1 MKIRTDF
8 VTNSSSSSF
17 VAFGILS
24 HDLSEFISEL
34 LGGLDFGQSKR
45 CVGVIEV
52 HTDMV
57 TVVTP
62 MDFFDNYYYIY
73 DSCDDFDIRTDK
85 QKERDDKKAN
95 TLSNILKK
103 ASLYLPTLTA
113 EQTAKMKQM
122 ISEAFADGKTI
133 AKTYLSETG
142 YDYRPYFSENDFV
155 KHGVPI
161 QDKKKTSSEV
171 KKKKLT
177 KERTEA
183 TQIVDNDFVLAG
195 NTLTK
200 YLGKDE
206 IVTIPNGV
214 TTIGC
219 NAFEKNTTLQ
229 KIIFPE
235 TLEIIEEK
243 AFWKCARLSEAVF
256 PQNLKKI
263 GGAAFK
269 ETALEELVIPAS
281 VEIVEKAAFQRCESL
296 GKITIETPKTQLVLS
311 AYVFQCTDIEEIVFP
326 TGVVEIGNYAI
337 SSCEKLKHVQI
348 LDGSV
353 KLGTPLIYLDG
364 ALESISM
371 PNGIKSFKKHT
382 FATGVALNG
391 NWSCRAPHILVP
403 FRTIK
408 RLLAD
413 PFENNFF
420 VDTAAKTYLE
430 NDSVFC
436 EKDKKDWDEYCIRR
450 GFLRDKEEE

>member
-24 HDLSEFISEL
+24 HDLSKFITRLLRGKEFGYSQL
-34 LGGLDFGQSKR
+34 Y
-45 CVGVIEV
+45 VGEIEV
-52 HTDMV
+52 NDFQGLV
-57 TVVTP
+57 TIVTE
-62 MDFFDNYYYIY
+62 MDFYDNYYIY
-73 DSCDDFDIRTDK
+73 GCEEFDFRTDK

-113 EQTAKMKQM
+113 EQTAKMNQM
-122 ISEAFADGKTI
+122 ISEAFADGKTT
-133 AKTYLSETG
+133 AKTYLSETDG
-142 YDYRPYFSENDFV
+142 YDRPYFRENDFMKQDIPV
-155 KHGVPI
+155 
-161 QDKKKTSSEV
+161 QDKKKTISNA
-171 KKKKLT
+171 KKKTT
-177 KERTEA
+177 KKEGTDTMQTVE
-183 TQIVDNDFVLAG
+183 NDFVLTG

-243 AFWKCARLSEAVF
+243 AFLKCARLSEAVF

-281 VEIVEKAAFQRCESL
+281 VEIIEKAAFQSCKSL
-296 GKITIETPKTQLVLS
+296 GTITIETPKTQLVLS
-311 AYVFQCTDIEEIVFP
+311 GYVFHGTDIEEIVFP

-337 SSCEKLKHVQI
+337 SSCKKLKHVQI

-353 KLGTPLIYLDG
+353 KLGNDLIYVND

-382 FATGVALNG
+382 FATSVTIYDD
-391 NWSCRAPHILVP
+391 WSCCAPHILVP
-403 FRTIK
+403 FRIIK
-408 RLLAD
+408 KLLAD
-413 PFENNFF
+413 PFENDFF
-420 VDTAAKTYLE
+420 VDTAAETYLE

-436 EKDKKDWDEYCIRR
+436 EKDKKDWDEYCTIR
-450 GFLRDKEEE
+450 GFSKK